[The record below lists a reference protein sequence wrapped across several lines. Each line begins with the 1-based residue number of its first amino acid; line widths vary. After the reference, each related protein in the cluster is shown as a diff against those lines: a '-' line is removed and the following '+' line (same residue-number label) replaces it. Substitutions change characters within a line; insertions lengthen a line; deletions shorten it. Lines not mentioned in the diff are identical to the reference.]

1 MQSNNPGRHRK
12 PKSSGAIAARAALS
26 TGAAVAAVV
35 AFAPAASAGTSPT
48 VNPLPCTGT
57 PFDTATKSIT
67 GSFCGTGPGGGV
79 VLR

>member
-1 MQSNNPGRHRK
+1 MLSNTHGRHRK
-12 PKSSGAIAARAALS
+12 PKSSGAIARRAAIS

-57 PFDTATKSIT
+57 PFDTLTKSVT
-67 GSFCGTGPGGGV
+67 GDYCGSGT
-79 VLR
+79 